1 MVYQDHYYIGA
12 PRGPILLHKEQIEAQ
27 ADKLV
32 AQLREDYHEGLLEI
46 SVFSDHL
53 SIETDRSL
61 PVHLVLMS
69 LYEYLEGYLDL
80 LTISRQYE
88 EEYWRVRGHP

>member
-27 ADKLV
+27 ADKFV
-32 AQLREDYHEGLLEI
+32 TQLREDYHEGLLEI
-46 SVFSDHL
+46 SIFSDHL
-53 SIETDRSL
+53 SVETDHSL

-69 LYEYLEGYLDL
+69 LYEYLDGYLDL
-80 LTISRQYE
+80 LAISRTYE
-88 EEYWRVRGHP
+88 EEYWRGRRYP